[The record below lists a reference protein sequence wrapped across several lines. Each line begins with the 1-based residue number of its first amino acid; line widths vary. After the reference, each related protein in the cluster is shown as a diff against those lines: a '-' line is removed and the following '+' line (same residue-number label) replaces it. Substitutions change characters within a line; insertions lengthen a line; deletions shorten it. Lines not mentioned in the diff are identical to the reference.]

1 MLDVS
6 RTEYRE
12 MHWPKTGATHYPMT
26 NGETG
31 GQYELWT
38 SFATKIIN
46 IIYFLNVK
54 RKSF

>member
-1 MLDVS
+1 MQDVS
-6 RTEYRE
+6 KS
-12 MHWPKTGATHYPMT
+12 MPWPKTGATHYPMT

-38 SFATKIIN
+38 SFASEIIN